1 MSRERSYP
9 CSNPASHA
17 ICTKRAYLHKWKC
30 MEYSCTYTQKSLA
43 DSTSSLLLNS
53 SPNLSNLVKRMSQAT
68 TRLAPNTTG
77 SHHKTS
83 WDRQPLRQ
91 GQGRRS
97 RCACQSSCTH
107 RKRNIPVKACEASE
121 SKAPLSEDPMTYQR
135 SYKTPEDHPDISRQ
149 DPHKDRQSPAGSHRV
164 ELHAEPSGDGDWLG
178 ALPGDPSQW
187 QSLPKAWDKMEQDGK
202 GRFGRNMNEQH
213 RTAGL
218 KISLHQARPCKTVSI
233 SKCQKSVGGLWPS
246 SCE

>member
-30 MEYSCTYTQKSLA
+30 MENSCTYIQKSLA

-83 WDRQPLRQ
+83 WDRQRLRQ

-121 SKAPLSEDPMTYQR
+121 SKAPLSATRPQKIIPTY
-135 SYKTPEDHPDISRQ
+135 PDKIHKRIDKAPQ
-149 DPHKDRQSPAGSHRV
+149 DPTGWNSTPSLRATALGLALCQAILRNGRV
-164 ELHAEPSGDGDWLG
+164 CQRRGTRWSR
-178 ALPGDPSQW
+178 
-187 QSLPKAWDKMEQDGK
+187 MEKEDSEG
-202 GRFGRNMNEQH
+202 
-213 RTAGL
+213 T
-218 KISLHQARPCKTVSI
+218 
-233 SKCQKSVGGLWPS
+233 
-246 SCE
+246 